1 MAETKDTMF
10 GLLRR
15 TGPASAELLDA
26 ETGNVYGLNFAA
38 FAAMQVAGMQNGR
51 EITDDLFLPP
61 ANPSSTTRGGTDA

>member
-1 MAETKDTMF
+1 MAEIKDTMF

-38 FAAMQVAGMQNGR
+38 FAAMQVAGMQKRPRNHR
-51 EITDDLFLPP
+51 RPFSAARQPLQHY
-61 ANPSSTTRGGTDA
+61 